1 MQRQGKV
8 AKEYII
14 YCDESDTKGAYFSN
28 FYGGALVSSVDLL
41 HVETLLANKK
51 LELNLL
57 KEVKWEKVTSNYCE
71 KYIQL
76 MDCFLGLVK
85 ENKVKI
91 RIMFTQN
98 IFIANN
104 LTDYH
109 KEYEYFILYQQ
120 FVKHAFG
127 LQYSNPCNELL
138 RVRVYFD
145 RLPVNTKE
153 KVEIFKSYIHGI
165 SNNPI
170 LRNAKVQI
178 AKDQIAEIDSK
189 EHVILQC
196 LDVVLGAMQFRL
208 NNKHLDRVPGT
219 KRRGKRTIAKEK
231 LYKHINKRICE
242 IYHGFNI
249 GKTTGKGG
257 DFANIWLHP
266 YRHWLFASKDSQIDL
281 SKGKKPKKD
290 GQ

>member
-1 MQRQGKV
+1 M
-8 AKEYII
+8 ANEYII
-14 YCDESDTKGAYFSN
+14 YCDESDIKGAYFSN
-28 FYGGALVSSVDLL
+28 FYGGALISSVDLL

-91 RIMFTQN
+91 RVMFTQN

-109 KEYEYFILYQQ
+109 REHEYFILYHQ

-127 LQYSNPCNELL
+127 LHFANPREDFL

-165 SNNPI
+165 SNSPI
-170 LRNAKVQI
+170 LRNARVQI
-178 AKDQIAEIDSK
+178 AKDQIAEVDSK
-189 EHVILQC
+189 EHVVLQC

-208 NNKHLDRVPGT
+208 NNKHLEKVPGT
-219 KRRGKRTIAKEK
+219 KRRGNRTIAKEK
-231 LYKHINKRICE
+231 LYKHINKCVCE
-242 IYHGFNI
+242 IYPRFNI
-249 GKTTGKGG
+249 GKTTGKCS
-257 DFANIWLHP
+257 DLSNLWQHA
-266 YRHWLFASKDSQIDL
+266 YRHWLFAPKDSRIDL